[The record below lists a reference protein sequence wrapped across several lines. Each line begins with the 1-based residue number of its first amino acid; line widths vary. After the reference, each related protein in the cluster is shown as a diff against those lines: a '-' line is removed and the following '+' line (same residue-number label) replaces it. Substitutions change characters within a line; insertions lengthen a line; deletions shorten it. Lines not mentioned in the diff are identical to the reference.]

1 MDLSKAFDCIPH
13 NLLIAEFHAYGL
25 SFEMVTFLNLY
36 LKWKQNVKINNIVIE
51 FQNILSCVPQGSI
64 VGTILFRIFLNDLFF
79 CIKKSNLHNL
89 ADDYTKA
96 ATCNTLAGLLKTLE
110 EESESVVCWF
120 KQNEIIV
127 NADKFQKIILNKES
141 EAKYKLVINNNNIE
155 STKSVYRPRYDQ
167 HMLSLCSKA
176 AVQLNASEIYGKTR
190 KSCSCK

>member
-25 SFEMVTFLNLY
+25 SFEMVTFLNLQ
-36 LKWKQNVKINNIVIE
+36 LKNWKQNVKINNIFSE
-51 FQNILSCVPQGSI
+51 FQNILSGVPQGSM
-64 VGTILFRIFLNDLFF
+64 VGSILFRIFLNDLFF

-110 EESESVVCWF
+110 GESESVVSWF

-127 NADKFQKIILNKES
+127 NADKFQKIILNEES
-141 EAKYKLVINNNNIE
+141 EAKHKLVINNNNIE
-155 STKSVYRPRYDQ
+155 STKSVYRPRYD
-167 HMLSLCSKA
+167 
-176 AVQLNASEIYGKTR
+176 
-190 KSCSCK
+190 